1 MSEEIKIITL
11 GDIFKNIETEEKAF
25 KFKDYIRDLQQKVE
39 QLEKENKEL
48 NRMCELYGQSLYNAD
63 LTKAEKKVEQ
73 LEKEIDRLNKEY
85 ERIYNENC
93 KLRENHNIN
102 DITLLD
108 ENERLNRIIDNI
120 FKFMQNKYD
129 NSDLTGFTISFM
141 ELQDLK
147 ELKETNNV

>member
-1 MSEEIKIITL
+1 MNKEDKLILGTLAGVDLVLSPEHYEEYKGTL
-11 GDIFKNIETEEKAF
+11 NKQLEEK
-25 KFKDYIRDLQQKVE
+25 
-39 QLEKENKEL
+39 N
-48 NRMCELYGQSLYNAD
+48 
-63 LTKAEKKVEQ
+63 
-73 LEKEIDRLNKEY
+73 KEIDRLNKEY

-147 ELKETNNV
+147 ELKENNKDV

>member
-1 MSEEIKIITL
+1 M
-11 GDIFKNIETEEKAF
+11 
-25 KFKDYIRDLQQKVE
+25 
-39 QLEKENKEL
+39 NKEEFIGKL
-48 NRMCELYGQSLYNAD
+48 QMVYVGDRNAFNEIVEDNQKLKNELVYS
-63 LTKAEKKVEQ
+63 KV
-73 LEKEIDRLNKEY
+73 EIDRLDKEY

-147 ELKETNNV
+147 ELKENK

>member
-1 MSEEIKIITL
+1 MSKNYENMSNEEIK
-11 GDIFKNIETEEKAF
+11 
-25 KFKDYIRDLQQKVE
+25 E
-39 QLEKENKEL
+39 QLEWSDHHEF
-48 NRMCELYGQSLYNAD
+48 SYNYAIW
-63 LTKAEKKVEQ
+63 AFE
-73 LEKEIDRLNKEY
+73 EIDRLNKEY

-147 ELKETNNV
+147 ELKENNK

>member
-1 MSEEIKIITL
+1 MNRNEFIGKLQMVYVGDRNAFNEIVEDNQKL
-11 GDIFKNIETEEKAF
+11 KNELV
-25 KFKDYIRDLQQKVE
+25 YSKV
-39 QLEKENKEL
+39 
-48 NRMCELYGQSLYNAD
+48 
-63 LTKAEKKVEQ
+63 
-73 LEKEIDRLNKEY
+73 EIDRLTKEY

-147 ELKETNNV
+147 ELKENK

>member
-1 MSEEIKIITL
+1 MNVENITSNAMSL
-11 GDIFKNIETEEKAF
+11 DRN
-25 KFKDYIRDLQQKVE
+25 
-39 QLEKENKEL
+39 
-48 NRMCELYGQSLYNAD
+48 GQSMLIQVY
-63 LTKAEKKVEQ
+63 
-73 LEKEIDRLNKEY
+73 EKEIERLNKEY

-147 ELKETNNV
+147 ELRENK

>member
-1 MSEEIKIITL
+1 MKVIDLLNKIANGEEVPKEIRITILEDGITRKYNFFYDEDDQEYKDDELFPL
-11 GDIFKNIETEEKAF
+11 GVRLILERVLNE
-25 KFKDYIRDLQQKVE
+25 KVE
-39 QLEKENKEL
+39 IIEEA
-48 NRMCELYGQSLYNAD
+48 Y
-63 LTKAEKKVEQ
+63 
-73 LEKEIDRLNKEY
+73 KEIDRLNKEY

-120 FKFMQNKYD
+120 FEFMQNKYD

-147 ELKETNNV
+147 NLKDDKNA

>member
-1 MSEEIKIITL
+1 MY
-11 GDIFKNIETEEKAF
+11 
-25 KFKDYIRDLQQKVE
+25 DYLDDRQTKRL
-39 QLEKENKEL
+39 KEL
-48 NRMCELYGQSLYNAD
+48 VPYKILAPDADEIIEEL
-63 LTKAEKKVEQ
+63 
-73 LEKEIDRLNKEY
+73 DRLNKEY

-147 ELKETNNV
+147 ALKENK

>member
-1 MSEEIKIITL
+1 MSEEEKIGTL
-11 GDIFKNIETEEKAF
+11 AGLTFVLSPEQFKEYKGTLNKQLEEK
-25 KFKDYIRDLQQKVE
+25 D
-39 QLEKENKEL
+39 
-48 NRMCELYGQSLYNAD
+48 
-63 LTKAEKKVEQ
+63 
-73 LEKEIDRLNKEY
+73 KEIDRLNKEY

-147 ELKETNNV
+147 ELKENNNGK

>member
-1 MSEEIKIITL
+1 MSEEELNEAMQYNLDYTEAMISDELFGGNEVAEIKL
-11 GDIFKNIETEEKAF
+11 LASEKAI
-25 KFKDYIRDLQQKVE
+25 KDLQQKVE
-39 QLEKENKEL
+39 EKN
-48 NRMCELYGQSLYNAD
+48 
-63 LTKAEKKVEQ
+63 
-73 LEKEIDRLNKEY
+73 KEIDRLNKEY

-147 ELKETNNV
+147 ALKEE